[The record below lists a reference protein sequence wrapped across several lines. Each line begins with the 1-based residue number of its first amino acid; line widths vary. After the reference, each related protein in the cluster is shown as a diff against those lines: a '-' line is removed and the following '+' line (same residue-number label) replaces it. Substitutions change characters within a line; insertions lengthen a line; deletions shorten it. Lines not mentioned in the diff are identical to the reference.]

1 MEKTNIL
8 ENIEKYQNL
17 GMYKYLTKEH
27 IAYIK
32 KWQNL
37 GTFKNLTKD
46 QLDVIYSVFDN
57 WEDWNKIDL
66 LLKIAELIIE
76 KHKIK

>member
-1 MEKTNIL
+1 MEKNEIL
-8 ENIEKYQNL
+8 EN
-17 GMYKYLTKEH
+17 
-27 IAYIK
+27 IK

-37 GTFKNLTKD
+37 GIFKNLTKN

-57 WEDWNKIDL
+57 WSDWKKEAL

>member
-1 MEKTNIL
+1 MEKKDIL
-8 ENIEKYQNL
+8 ENIKELQNL
-17 GMYKYLTKEH
+17 GMYKYLTKDH
-27 IAYIK
+27 IEWIK

-37 GTFKNLTKD
+37 GIFKNLTKN
-46 QLDVIYSVFDN
+46 QLDTIYDIFDN
-57 WEDWNKIDL
+57 YDDWNKEAL

>member
-1 MEKTNIL
+1 MEKNEIL
-8 ENIEKYQNL
+8 KC
-17 GMYKYLTKEH
+17 
-27 IAYIK
+27 IK

-37 GTFKNLTKD
+37 GIFINLSKE

-57 WEDWNKIDL
+57 WSDWKKEAL

-76 KHKIK
+76 KNKIK